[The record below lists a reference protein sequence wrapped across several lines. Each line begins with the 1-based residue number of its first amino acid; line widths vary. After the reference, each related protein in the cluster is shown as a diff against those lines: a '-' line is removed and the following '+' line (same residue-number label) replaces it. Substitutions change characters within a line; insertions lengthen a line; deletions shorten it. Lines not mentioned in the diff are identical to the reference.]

1 MLRGAPSF
9 ETIREF
15 VAAARRRSFRA
26 AADELGIDKTVLSR
40 RISRLEQRLGVRL
53 LHRTTRSVTL
63 TEAGSVYLRRCEDLL
78 SRLSDAEAEVSR
90 YASAPTGTLRLAVPN
105 GFGQRCIAPLIP
117 HFMASY
123 PGLELEITFSDRM
136 VDLVEHSLDAA
147 IRIGALQ
154 AGGDL
159 KGRTLMPI
167 RRWLCASPDYLNERG
182 IPKRPEDLAQ
192 HRLLHFS
199 PLLDGDVWR
208 LTGPTPKEVP
218 VQPVLRADN
227 VEMLRLAAIAGQGI
241 ALIADFAVREEL
253 QSGQLVTVLPD
264 WQVPPSSAALVYP
277 NAPFLPQKVRA
288 LSTFLTARLGRES

>member
-26 AADELGIDKTVLSR
+26 AAEELGIDKTVLSR

-117 HFMASY
+117 DFMASY

-147 IRIGALQ
+147 IRIGAPQ

-167 RRWLCASPDYLNERG
+167 RRWLCASPHYLSERG
-182 IPKRPEDLAQ
+182 LPKRPEDLAQ

-208 LTGPTPKEVP
+208 LNGPTLKEVP

-227 VEMLRLAAIAGQGI
+227 VEMLRLATIAGQGI
-241 ALIADFAVREEL
+241 ALIAHFAIREEL
-253 QSGQLVTVLPD
+253 RSGQLVTVLPD
-264 WQVPPSSAALVYP
+264 WQVPSSSAALVYP
-277 NAPFLPQKVRA
+277 NAPFVPQKVRA
-288 LSTFLTARLGRES
+288 LSTFLSARLGRET